1 MKTNLLAVLSLGTLL
16 LASCQNEQPLSDAIE
31 GKVKK
36 ETVSVTAKVTGRIT
50 KVLVQEG
57 DKVYKGQPVASI
69 DIPEAEAKLLQA
81 QGAYTSAKA
90 QYEMARNGATAN
102 ERKQADAAAAAAGDQ
117 YALAEKSFARIK
129 NMYRDS
135 LISAQQ
141 YDEMLTKYQS
151 AKAQLSGTQAKRD
164 EVDGQ
169 VRAERI
175 RMAYGDMLRAEGVL
189 KEVQAALRE
198 KVIVAA
204 QDMTIETISLHEGEL
219 APAGYAVAT
228 GYADGQTYLRFTV
241 SEKEV
246 GKFVKGNTY
255 AAKLPYGDKT
265 LQAKLVPIKELS
277 SYASRTSSYPN
288 YELGEATYE
297 LKLNPI
303 APADQASLLTN
314 QTVLLSA
321 NNSL

>member
-1 MKTNLLAVLSLGTLL
+1 MKLNVFVSMAISTLL
-16 LASCQNEQPLSDAIE
+16 LSACQKDKPLATDAIE

-50 KVLVQEG
+50 KLLVSEG
-57 DKVYKGQPVASI
+57 DVVHKGQPIASI

-90 QYEMARNGATAN
+90 QYQMARNGATTN
-102 ERKQADAAAAAAGDQ
+102 ERRQADAAASAANDQ

-151 AKAQLSGTQAKRD
+151 AKAQRTGTLAKRD
-164 EVDGQ
+164 EVDGN
-169 VRAERI
+169 VRAERVQ
-175 RMAYGDMLRAEGVL
+175 MAYGDMLRAEGAL
-189 KEVQAALRE
+189 KEVQSALRE

-204 QDMTIETISLHEGEL
+204 QDMTIESISLHEGEL

-228 GYADGQTYLRFTV
+228 GYAAGRTYLRFTV
-241 SEKEV
+241 SEKAV
-246 GKFVKGNTY
+246 GAFVKGQTY
-255 AAKLPYGDKT
+255 SVKMPYNNKTIEAKLLT
-265 LQAKLVPIKELS
+265 IKELN
-277 SYASRTSSYPN
+277 SYASRTSSYPT
-288 YELGEATYE
+288 YELGEASYE
-297 LKLNPI
+297 LKLMPVN
-303 APADQASLLTN
+303 PADQAALLTN
-314 QTVLLSA
+314 QTVMLTA
-321 NNSL
+321 N